1 MSVCGLDFGTSNT
14 TLGTIEGHAP
24 VLAAAAPHKRV
35 HARLRHARKRVHAR
49 LRHARKRVHARLRR
63 AMGRCTAGPRH
74 KIAKTTPCKVKWA
87 PARQHSCCVAFGARE
102 EKWSVVTAHPALAMS
117 DCPTA

>member
-1 MSVCGLDFGTSNT
+1 MSICGLDFGTSNA
-14 TLGTIEGHAP
+14 TLGSIEGHAP
-24 VLAAAAPHKRV
+24 VLEAAAPH
-35 HARLRHARKRVHAR
+35 KRVHAR

-63 AMGRCTAGPRH
+63 AMGRCTTGPGH

-102 EKWSVVTAHPALAMS
+102 EKWSVVTAHPALAMHE
-117 DCPTA
+117 